1 MGRPGGTQASPGLRV
16 VGVHS
21 VGVWGPALAAA
32 AESREWAESG
42 MARKPPPQLV
52 GQRVPTRTL
61 LAPPGSSGS
70 WSALPVVLTGQDPL
84 CTFPACRTRV
94 AEAALGAFWTWGVDY
109 SRKSPAGS
117 TLVAPTSWQ
126 PRLSGRGGSG
136 VSAPWWPLGLQQEPG
151 ESPASGQ
158 LGSGCYCPTAFVS
171 NRDTN
176 RSSPFTRPL
185 PEGTQLAGVGA
196 LPAWVSRGGRPGS
209 RAPPEAGV
217 HGGVWG
223 ASRLS

>member
-1 MGRPGGTQASPGLRV
+1 MGRPGGTQASPGLQV

-94 AEAALGAFWTWGVDY
+94 AEAALGAFWTWGVDLTAGRALQAALW
-109 SRKSPAGS
+109 SPLPPGSPVSPAE
-117 TLVAPTSWQ
+117 A
-126 PRLSGRGGSG
+126 
-136 VSAPWWPLGLQQEPG
+136 A
-151 ESPASGQ
+151 
-158 LGSGCYCPTAFVS
+158 
-171 NRDTN
+171 
-176 RSSPFTRPL
+176 
-185 PEGTQLAGVGA
+185 VG
-196 LPAWVSRGGRPGS
+196 
-209 RAPPEAGV
+209 
-217 HGGVWG
+217 
-223 ASRLS
+223 

>member
-1 MGRPGGTQASPGLRV
+1 MG
-16 VGVHS
+16 GVRN
-21 VGVWGPALAAA
+21 GQEAAPAAGGPAC
-32 AESREWAESG
+32 SD
-42 MARKPPPQLV
+42 
-52 GQRVPTRTL
+52 
-61 LAPPGSSGS
+61 
-70 WSALPVVLTGQDPL
+70 QDPL
-84 CTFPACRTRV
+84 GPSRILWVVVCPTCGPHWPGPSLYLPRLQDQSGCGCAGGLLDLGCR
-94 AEAALGAFWTWGVDY
+94 LN

-176 RSSPFTRPL
+176 RSSPFTRLL

>member
-94 AEAALGAFWTWGVDY
+94 AEAALGAFWTWGVD
-109 SRKSPAGS
+109 
-117 TLVAPTSWQ
+117 
-126 PRLSGRGGSG
+126 
-136 VSAPWWPLGLQQEPG
+136 LQQEEPCRQHSGRPYLLAAPSVRQRQQWG
-151 ESPASGQ
+151 E
-158 LGSGCYCPTAFVS
+158 
-171 NRDTN
+171 
-176 RSSPFTRPL
+176 RPL
-185 PEGTQLAGVGA
+185 VATRATAGTWREPSLGPVG
-196 LPAWVSRGGRPGS
+196 LRVL
-209 RAPPEAGV
+209 
-217 HGGVWG
+217 
-223 ASRLS
+223 LSYGFCQQP